1 MIKFTGSSGDR
12 PVIGIGLSR
21 ENLERMMS
29 GKPLTIDL
37 ATTRIESTMVETIDF
52 NISSLILFAGETD
65 LDLLQMLRDAE
76 VPVDSISDLEH
87 EENNDG

>member
-1 MIKFTGSSGDR
+1 MIKFIGSSGDR